1 LAYEKMQ
8 LNQTMAVTYNILD
21 LGKSH
26 YTDAWELQK
35 KLQSQRISGQ
45 IDDQLLL
52 VEHFPVYTLGKNTPK
67 EHLLTKESDNISI
80 IQTDRGGDITFHG
93 PGQLVGY
100 PILDLNQYRR
110 SITWYMRELEQL
122 IIDVLKEYDISA
134 ERKKGLTGTWVKDKK
149 IAALGVRISK
159 WVTMHGFSLNIN
171 PDLKYYQGIIPCGIT
186 DYGVTSMSDLLG
198 DDVPGMSEIK
208 ETLVQHFIAKFS
220 VYKN

>member
-1 LAYEKMQ
+1 MRLKQ
-8 LNQTMAVTYNILD
+8 PMAVTYNILD

-26 YTDAWELQK
+26 YNDAWELQK
-35 KLQSQRISGQ
+35 RLQSQRISGQ

-52 VEHFPVYTLGKNTPK
+52 VEHFPVYTLGKNTPR

-100 PILDLNQYRR
+100 PILDLNQYKR

-122 IIDVLKEYDISA
+122 IIDVLKEYDINA
-134 ERKKGLTGTWVKDKK
+134 ERKKGLTGVWVKGKK

-171 PDLKYYQGIIPCGIT
+171 PDLKYYQGIIPCGIK
-186 DYGVTSMSDLLG
+186 DYGVTSMADLLG
-198 DDVPGMSEIK
+198 NDVPDMSEIK
-208 ETLVQHFIAKFS
+208 DTLVQHFIAKFS
-220 VYKN
+220 IYKN

>member
-1 LAYEKMQ
+1 MRLKQ
-8 LNQTMAVTYNILD
+8 PMAVTYNILD

-26 YTDAWELQK
+26 YNDAWELQK
-35 KLQSQRISGQ
+35 RLQSQRISGQ

-52 VEHFPVYTLGKNTPK
+52 VEHFPVYTLGKNTPR
-67 EHLLTKESDNISI
+67 EHLLTKDSDNISI

-93 PGQLVGY
+93 LGQLVGY
-100 PILDLNQYRR
+100 PILDLNQYKR
-110 SITWYMRELEQL
+110 SISWYMRELEQL
-122 IIDVLKEYDISA
+122 IIDVLKEYDINA
-134 ERKKGLTGTWVKDKK
+134 GRKKGLTGTWVKDKK

-186 DYGVTSMSDLLG
+186 EYGVTSMADLLN
-198 DDVPGMSEIK
+198 DDVPNMSEIK
-208 ETLVQHFIAKFS
+208 YTLVKHFIAIFS

>member
-1 LAYEKMQ
+1 
-8 LNQTMAVTYNILD
+8 MAVTYNILD

-26 YTDAWELQK
+26 YNDAWKLQK
-35 KLQSQRISGQ
+35 RLQSQRISGQ

-52 VEHFPVYTLGKNTPK
+52 VEHFPVYTLGKNTPR

-100 PILDLNQYRR
+100 PILDLNQYKR

-122 IIDVLKEYDISA
+122 IIDVLKEYDINA
-134 ERKKGLTGTWVKDKK
+134 ERKKGLTGVWVKGKK

-171 PDLKYYQGIIPCGIT
+171 PDLKYYQGIIPCGIK
-186 DYGVTSMSDLLG
+186 DYGVTSMADLLG
-198 DDVPGMSEIK
+198 SDVPDMSEIK

-220 VYKN
+220 IYKN

>member
-1 LAYEKMQ
+1 
-8 LNQTMAVTYNILD
+8 MAVTYNILD

-26 YTDAWELQK
+26 YNDAWKLQK
-35 KLQSQRISGQ
+35 RLQSQRISGQ

-100 PILDLNQYRR
+100 PILDLNQYKR

-122 IIDVLKEYDISA
+122 IIDVLKEYDINA
-134 ERKKGLTGTWVKDKK
+134 ERKKGLTGVWVKGKK

-171 PDLKYYQGIIPCGIT
+171 PDLKYYQGIIPCGIK
-186 DYGVTSMSDLLG
+186 DYGVTSMADLLG
-198 DDVPGMSEIK
+198 NDVPDMSEIK
-208 ETLVQHFIAKFS
+208 DTLVQHFIAKFS
-220 VYKN
+220 IYKN